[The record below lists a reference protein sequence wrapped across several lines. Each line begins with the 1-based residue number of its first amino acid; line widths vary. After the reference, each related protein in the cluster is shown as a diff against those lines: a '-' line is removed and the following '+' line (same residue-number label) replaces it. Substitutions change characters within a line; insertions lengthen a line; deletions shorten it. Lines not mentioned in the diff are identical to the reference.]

1 MKSQKIKACLLA
13 AMMAAG
19 WATTVWAQ
27 SCEPFNPYSDFKAS
41 AETWS
46 MTKYGANTK
55 PSLYTGAMSYS
66 VPIYTYED
74 PEFKFP
80 VSLEY
85 NFDGYRPS
93 QHSGTVG
100 YGWYL
105 NCGGVITREVRG
117 LPDDDMVYGAQDRL
131 HAGYYWTA
139 HDGYG
144 YVSDTLGMS
153 VPWSIY
159 SNTICTDYPTVEMA
173 RDLNPFTQIPIFIPT
188 QFVGGVPTPASTNCY
203 DTAPDIYHFSI
214 PGHGGDFMF
223 MPDGSIRVFNCDLPH
238 GEVKLSFSAPSLC
251 RYGSAPPVCG
261 FTLTTGDGTKYEFG
275 GSTPTIEY
283 SSSWRAHANTNMP
296 FCSATA
302 FRLWRITAPNGR
314 TLVITYSQGK
324 QVAMTAMRY
333 YTPKYSGG
341 TYTEQSDI
349 GKSITTSFFSV
360 PESISVDSTPIFT
373 FTYTSKTH
381 DENASGNFVPT
392 GLSVTPQIM
401 SGYSN
406 AAAQA
411 LAAITVTNA
420 SGDVVESVSLSQQFA
435 TSGTPKMFLSS
446 VSSRAGG
453 RHTFTYDLQRPLP
466 KNDTQATDHWGW
478 WNGKS
483 DVYDM
488 RPYLQNNQSRYS
500 QFTGNLKSSDYT
512 YSKTGAL
519 TGITYPTGGFSSI
532 CYEGN
537 SFVHALDE
545 EGEIWTQDG
554 SLPAGG
560 VRVHSIENRS
570 SESAPTETR
579 TYSYSGGFLYHM
591 PKYVYVMHV
600 YYNNAFV
607 GTQNVTI
614 NTDITGYNQDCDY
627 GLSRDEIL
635 GYTRV
640 VETHPDN
647 SFVQTDFFTYDNLA
661 DDYMDWPGHFPYYYN
676 AKLGIYSN
684 LDYINDQI
692 TTSMMPQIAQPY
704 VDRRNM
710 RGKVSRVLICDASGR
725 TVQTRTYEYGSE
737 SVTLRQLWWNDLDK
751 HIASPWTCVSP
762 LLERETVTDVGDDG
776 TGTAV
781 VKEYSYNAKGQLC
794 RSTLW
799 SSTDPGRKSS
809 SYYVYYYETS
819 NSLAGDALPA
829 ALYSITLTSSIAGQE
844 YILGGERRE
853 YADPRVSVNPKSISQ
868 YVCDTP
874 HGASGMAIPV
884 PVGRE
889 RVTLIEYNS
898 LYRPVSVALPGGKT
912 VQYFWSGNNIIT
924 KTVGSAQTTQYT
936 WKDQTGLTSLTDEA
950 GHLQNFGYDGCG
962 RLSSV
967 SDGAGNSIERYD
979 YNLKNG
985 Q

>member
-1 MKSQKIKACLLA
+1 
-13 AMMAAG
+13 MAHK
-19 WATTVWAQ
+19 T
-27 SCEPFNPYSDFKAS
+27 E
-41 AETWS
+41 
-46 MTKYGANTK
+46 
-55 PSLYTGAMSYS
+55 
-66 VPIYTYED
+66 
-74 PEFKFP
+74 
-80 VSLEY
+80 
-85 NFDGYRPS
+85 
-93 QHSGTVG
+93 
-100 YGWYL
+100 
-105 NCGGVITREVRG
+105 
-117 LPDDDMVYGAQDRL
+117 
-131 HAGYYWTA
+131 
-139 HDGYG
+139 
-144 YVSDTLGMS
+144 
-153 VPWSIY
+153 
-159 SNTICTDYPTVEMA
+159 
-173 RDLNPFTQIPIFIPT
+173 
-188 QFVGGVPTPASTNCY
+188 
-203 DTAPDIYHFSI
+203 
-214 PGHGGDFMF
+214 F

-238 GEVKLSFSAPSLC
+238 EEVKLSFSAPSLC

-341 TYTEQSDI
+341 
-349 GKSITTSFFSV
+349 
-360 PESISVDSTPIFT
+360 
-373 FTYTSKTH
+373 
-381 DENASGNFVPT
+381 
-392 GLSVTPQIM
+392 
-401 SGYSN
+401 
-406 AAAQA
+406 
-411 LAAITVTNA
+411 
-420 SGDVVESVSLSQQFA
+420 
-435 TSGTPKMFLSS
+435 
-446 VSSRAGG
+446 
-453 RHTFTYDLQRPLP
+453 
-466 KNDTQATDHWGW
+466 
-478 WNGKS
+478 
-483 DVYDM
+483 
-488 RPYLQNNQSRYS
+488 
-500 QFTGNLKSSDYT
+500 
-512 YSKTGAL
+512 
-519 TGITYPTGGFSSI
+519 
-532 CYEGN
+532 
-537 SFVHALDE
+537 
-545 EGEIWTQDG
+545 
-554 SLPAGG
+554 
-560 VRVHSIENRS
+560 
-570 SESAPTETR
+570 
-579 TYSYSGGFLYHM
+579 FLYHM

-600 YYNNAFV
+600 YYDNAFV
-607 GTQNVTI
+607 GPENVTI

-684 LDYINDQI
+684 IDFINDQI
-692 TTSMMPQIAQPY
+692 TTWMMPQIAQPY

-710 RGKVSRVLICDASGR
+710 RGKVYRELICDAGGG
-725 TVQTRTYEYGSE
+725 TVQTRTYEYGSD
-737 SVTLRQLWWNDLDK
+737 SVSLRQLWWNDLDK
-751 HIASPWTCVSP
+751 RIASPWTCVSP

-809 SYYVYYYETS
+809 SYYVYYYETP
-819 NSLAGDALPA
+819 NSLASDALPA
-829 ALYSITLTSSIAGQE
+829 ALYSTTLTSSIAGQE

-853 YADPRVSVNPKSISQ
+853 YADPRVSVNPKRIFQ
-868 YVCDTP
+868 HVCDTP
-874 HGASGMAIPV
+874 HDASGMAIPV

-898 LYRPVSVALPGGKT
+898 LYRPVSVTLPGGKT
-912 VQYFWSGNNIIT
+912 VQYIWSGNNIIT

-936 WKDQTGLTSLTDEA
+936 WKDQIGLSSLTDET

-967 SDGAGNSIERYD
+967 SDGAGNSIKRYD